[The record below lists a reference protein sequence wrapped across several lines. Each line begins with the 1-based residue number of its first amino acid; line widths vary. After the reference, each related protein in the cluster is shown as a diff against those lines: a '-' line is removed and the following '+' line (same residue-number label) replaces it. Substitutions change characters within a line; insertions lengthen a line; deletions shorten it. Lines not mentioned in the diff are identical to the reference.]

1 MSPETGVTTLC
12 GYLNQV
18 PAAKFTCL
26 LSNWGWAMPLT
37 VLVRASD
44 WSLVDP
50 NSNPGWI

>member
-18 PAAKFTCL
+18 PAAKITCL

-37 VLVRASD
+37 VLRG
-44 WSLVDP
+44 SLVIVG
-50 NSNPGWI
+50 SIKQWLSW